1 MVNFS
6 SLYFS
11 ILYYILIYVILC
23 YREFVE
29 LGYLLNGATKLGLHT
44 VMLFAAIFAFTQ
56 TIKLDINEHSISLL
70 DDILLFVCL
79 PPFVMETVFS
89 LIATLTIVNIVNS
102 IDYCVM
108 VRKNTRLT
116 N

>member
-6 SLYFS
+6 PLYCLK
-11 ILYYILIYVILC
+11 IDIDVYYILC
-23 YREFVE
+23 YREFLEV
-29 LGYLLNGATKLGLHT
+29 GYLLNDATKLGLHT
-44 VMLFAAIFAFTQ
+44 IMLFAAILAFTQ

-79 PPFVMETVFS
+79 PPFVLETVFS
-89 LIATLTIVNIVNS
+89 LIATLTIINVVKS
-102 IDYCVM
+102 IDFFVM
-108 VRKNTRLT
+108 VRKNKRLT